1 MVGDPE
7 ITQVKPSMF
16 NPGGNVGEMEQLER
30 VPVVVG
36 VCVTACPIVSAT
48 VLGEKATVGLAMRML
63 RLTVAVPDP
72 VLLVAVMV

>member
-7 ITQVKPSMF
+7 ITQVKPLML
-16 NPGGNVGEMEQLER
+16 NPDGNVGEIEQLES

-36 VCVTACPIVSAT
+36 VCVTAFPSVSAS
-48 VLGEKATVGLAMRML
+48 VLGEKDTVGLAMRTL